1 MLQRLAHFISNELLR
16 EIASDDGDG
25 HLYIHLLAAAAIL
38 DEPDMFFNIAV
49 LAVKLKWR
57 DAKHWTMPW
66 DHTDELDYVDCE
78 NRRLTD
84 TRAWPTYVLELI
96 PARYLSAIGVFTL
109 KIESSDANSNASA
122 ERSFW
127 AALSHTELK

>member
-1 MLQRLAHFISNELLR
+1 MLRRLAHFISNELLR
-16 EIASDDGDG
+16 EIASDDEDG
-25 HLYIHLLAAAAIL
+25 HLHIHLLAAAAIL

-96 PARYLSAIGVFTL
+96 PARYLSAIGIFSL
-109 KIESSDANSNASA
+109 IIESSEPSRNALA
-122 ERSFW
+122 EHSFW
-127 AALSHTELK
+127 TALIE